1 MFNQTDFGKRV
12 REFRTRKNYSQ
23 KEIALRIGV
32 SEQAVSK
39 WENGDCLPDIYNLKL
54 LAQMLH
60 IPVDSLLDTEM
71 QNSEK
76 IVETIN
82 VCGAR
87 FDIVEKPETI
97 LAGKIIYAKDFPDI
111 DSFYSAADALAADK
125 NKPYFSTLK
134 ESVLPIYDIHL
145 SVNFWLDEQS
155 RAYGVVREVTTED
168 QPAGTDIY
176 KVPASLYIRA
186 YTDKETSR
194 IVCKEQCEI
203 WELFAYIRN
212 HFMPSYNFKMAE
224 NGAQEMEMFDTFDHS
239 SGYAYMPVE
248 RGGQ

>member
-60 IPVDSLLDTEM
+60 ISVDSLLDTEM

-82 VCGAR
+82 FCGAR
-87 FDIVEKPETI
+87 YDIV
-97 LAGKIIYAKDFPDI
+97 
-111 DSFYSAADALAADK
+111 
-125 NKPYFSTLK
+125 
-134 ESVLPIYDIHL
+134 
-145 SVNFWLDEQS
+145 
-155 RAYGVVREVTTED
+155 
-168 QPAGTDIY
+168 
-176 KVPASLYIRA
+176 
-186 YTDKETSR
+186 
-194 IVCKEQCEI
+194 
-203 WELFAYIRN
+203 
-212 HFMPSYNFKMAE
+212 
-224 NGAQEMEMFDTFDHS
+224 
-239 SGYAYMPVE
+239 
-248 RGGQ
+248 

>member
-23 KEIALRIGV
+23 REIALRIGV

-54 LAQMLH
+54 LAQILH
-60 IPVDSLLDTEM
+60 ISVDSLLDTEM

-87 FDIVEKPETI
+87 FDIVERPETI

-111 DSFYSAADALAADK
+111 DSFY
-125 NKPYFSTLK
+125 
-134 ESVLPIYDIHL
+134 
-145 SVNFWLDEQS
+145 
-155 RAYGVVREVTTED
+155 
-168 QPAGTDIY
+168 
-176 KVPASLYIRA
+176 IRLILLN
-186 YTDKETSR
+186 TFFNISN
-194 IVCKEQCEI
+194 IVIFKK
-203 WELFAYIRN
+203 L
-212 HFMPSYNFKMAE
+212 HFMLLLNLILKKNNNFCYCIF
-224 NGAQEMEMFDTFDHS
+224 NS
-239 SGYAYMPVE
+239 I
-248 RGGQ
+248 